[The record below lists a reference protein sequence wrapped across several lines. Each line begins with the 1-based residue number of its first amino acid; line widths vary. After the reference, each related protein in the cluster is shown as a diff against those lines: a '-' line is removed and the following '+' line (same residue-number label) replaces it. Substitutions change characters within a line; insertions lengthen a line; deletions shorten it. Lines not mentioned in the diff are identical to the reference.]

1 MHLHCGF
8 SVARLLKGLSN
19 TLCSIHM
26 EGRQDL
32 SFWETIRLKS
42 LPTFE
47 CSALHKQVNMITA
60 VWVGF
65 FFEGAKNTPQKLT
78 CALKKGSI
86 QKKKACRLQLLFC
99 QGTRVSFLG
108 SNPYPFLNQGFF
120 QIALCFPVI
129 RIGSKQPLD
138 EGRKPLQRKLRKW
151 IKWLMRNWWSD
162 PIFFL
167 KYRV

>member
-86 QKKKACRLQLLFC
+86 QKKRLVVSNCYFVRGRALVFWGVIPTLSSIRDSSKSPCAFLSSVLVASNRWMRAENPCR
-99 QGTRVSFLG
+99 G
-108 SNPYPFLNQGFF
+108 SWESGSSDSWEIGEVIQFF
-120 QIALCFPVI
+120 
-129 RIGSKQPLD
+129 S
-138 EGRKPLQRKLRKW
+138 
-151 IKWLMRNWWSD
+151 
-162 PIFFL
+162 
-167 KYRV
+167 